1 MYKLLA
7 LVIYVSVLASMS
19 ADSYAAEVD
28 SITTRRVTLGNSL
41 EAINRIF
48 EQRIKEGIGEANEKQ
63 EYWLDTDHADD
74 EIEEVSDCDV
84 DALYTELRKAVF
96 QSFTAS
102 WGLKGYD
109 LDQQLRELLAR
120 QSYSLML
127 NDSVYRDI
135 GYIEGF
141 SLNLKELSHVVNI
154 NGHLIGLDKIGH
166 FFAEGWHYYDMTQDG
181 HHSLEQAI
189 EWGRQKEAGLYG
201 FSTTGIFSYADLV
214 ANFNGWRFWNKVLL
228 KADDPL
234 RGIIGNFFNRPYVAC
249 KIQFIESFK
258 NRKIIKA
265 WEYNSR
271 FDLSYYIDGAWDE
284 GNNCNSYADPVIE
297 RKVTV
302 RINEADPDFSCP
314 FDVEACSDAVDK
326 YGYYAKYLLHP
337 FCLTAE

>member
-1 MYKLLA
+1 MHKLLA
-7 LVIYVSVLASMS
+7 PVVLISILASIS
-19 ADSYAAEVD
+19 AAGYAAEVD
-28 SITTRRVTLGNSL
+28 SITTRRVSLENSL
-41 EAINRIF
+41 HAINNIIG
-48 EQRIKEGIGEANEKQ
+48 QRIKEGIRKSNEEK
-63 EYWLDTDHADD
+63 EYLLDMDDADD
-74 EIEEVSDCDV
+74 IIEEVSYCDE
-84 DALYTELRKAVF
+84 DALYTELRKAIF

-166 FFAEGWHYYDMTQDG
+166 FFAEGWRYFDMTQDSD
-181 HHSLEQAI
+181 HSLEQAI

-234 RGIIGNFFNRPYVAC
+234 KGIIGNFFNRPYVAC

-258 NRKIIKA
+258 NRKIIRA
-265 WEYNSR
+265 WEYNRR
-271 FDLSYYIDGAWDE
+271 FDLSDYIDGAWDE

-297 RKVTV
+297 HKVTV

-314 FDVEACSDAVDK
+314 FDVEACSDAVGR